1 MARSPEDT
9 PLVPTVMDRLMGLV
23 DKRGA
28 AYGDAMTVEEMKASV
43 QRDLENLL
51 NTRWRV
57 SAWPP
62 TLEELERS
70 VINYGIPDFS
80 GSSLTSAADREEF
93 RRILENAIRVHE
105 PRFLK
110 VRVTIDQ
117 DKAVERTLHFKIDAE
132 LRTHPNPEPVIF
144 DSSVEPLSH
153 RICVKSE
160 TR

>member
-1 MARSPEDT
+1 MAPQEDT

-28 AYGDAMTVEEMKASV
+28 AYGDAMTVEELKASV

-62 TLEELERS
+62 TLDELERS
-70 VINYGIPDFS
+70 VVNYGIPDFS
-80 GSSLTSAADREEF
+80 GSSLRSSDDQEDF

-105 PRFLK
+105 PRFINVK
-110 VRVTIDQ
+110 VTIDQ
-117 DKAVERTLHFKIDAE
+117 DRAPERTLHFKIDAE

-153 RICVKSE
+153 RIRVKSE
-160 TR
+160 AR